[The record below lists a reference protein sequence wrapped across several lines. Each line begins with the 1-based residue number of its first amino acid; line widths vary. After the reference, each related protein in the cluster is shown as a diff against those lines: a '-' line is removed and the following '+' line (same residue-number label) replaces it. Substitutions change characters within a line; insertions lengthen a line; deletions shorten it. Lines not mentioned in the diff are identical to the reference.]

1 MDQNA
6 LLLILIG
13 VVVVGF
19 IFLFRQ
25 FQSIREEKE
34 KDKSQEVLMKW
45 LEEMRTSVDKSTD
58 TMQNRLDA
66 TNKAINERLDNAAK
80 VIGTVG
86 KEVGQMNEIGRSMKD
101 LQDFLRS
108 PKLRGNIGE
117 QVLREL
123 LGQFLPKESF
133 HLQYRFRSGEIVDA
147 AIKTESG
154 IIPIDS
160 KFPMENFKN
169 MMKAESE
176 AEKKTYEKE
185 FTRDVKKHIDDIAKK
200 YILPDEGTI
209 DYALMYI
216 PSEPVYYE
224 IMSNIPELSDYAHK
238 RRVLP
243 VSPATFYAYMRAILM
258 SFEGKKIEERARS
271 ILAALRGIKGDS
283 EKFGDALRVLTK
295 HINDTKNTSDLVN
308 SRYVSLHSK
317 IDTAG
322 GLKGKVESTAL
333 EEPPA
338 ELSSEETLPLEE
350 PEALPLK
357 EVEEITEK

>member
-1 MDQNA
+1 MDQQT
-6 LLLILIG
+6 LLLIIG
-13 VVVVGF
+13 AIVVVGF
-19 IFLFRQ
+19 FVFFKQLQ
-25 FQSIREEKE
+25 ELKE
-34 KDKSQEVLMKW
+34 KKEDKSQEVLMKW
-45 LEEMRTSVDKSTD
+45 LQEMRGSLDKNTE
-58 TMQNRLDA
+58 TLEKRLES

-80 VIGTVG
+80 IIGAVG
-86 KEVGQMNEIGRSMKD
+86 KEVGQMSEIGRSMKD

-117 QVLREL
+117 QVLKEL

-133 HLQYRFRSGEIVDA
+133 HLQYRFRSGEAVDA

-160 KFPMENFKN
+160 KFPMENFKQ
-169 MMKAESE
+169 MMKAETE
-176 AEKKTYEKE
+176 AEKKSYEKD
-185 FTRDVKKHIDDIAKK
+185 FTRDVKKHIDNIARK
-200 YILPDEGTI
+200 YILPEEGTI
-209 DYALMYI
+209 DYALMYV
-216 PSEPVYYE
+216 PSEPIYYE

-271 ILAALRGIKGDS
+271 ILASLRGIRSDS
-283 EKFGDALRVLTK
+283 EKFGEALRVLNK

-308 SRYVSLHSK
+308 SRYVALNSK

-322 GLKGKVESTAL
+322 GLKGKTE
-333 EEPPA
+333 A
-338 ELSSEETLPLEE
+338 EKIDSPETLPLEE
-350 PEALPLK
+350 A
-357 EVEEITEK
+357 EEITEER

>member
-1 MDQNA
+1 MDQNS

-19 IFLFRQ
+19 VFFFRE
-25 FQSIREEKE
+25 FSTLRKEKD
-34 KDKSQEVLMKW
+34 KDKSQEILMKW
-45 LEEMRTSVDKSTD
+45 LEEMRSSVDKNTSTL
-58 TMQNRLDA
+58 QERLDA
-66 TNKAINERLDNAAK
+66 ANKAINERLDKAAT
-80 VIGTVG
+80 VIGSVG
-86 KEVGQMNEIGRSMKD
+86 KEVGQMSEIGRSMKE

-169 MMKAESE
+169 MAKAESE
-176 AEKKTYEKE
+176 SEKKLFEKE
-185 FTRDVKKHIDDIAKK
+185 FGRDVKKHIDDIAKK
-200 YILPDEGTI
+200 YILPEEGTI

-224 IMSNIPELSDYAHK
+224 IMSNIPELSDYSHK
-238 RRVLP
+238 KRVLP
-243 VSPATFYAYMRAILM
+243 VSPSTFYAYMRAILM
-258 SFEGKKIEERARS
+258 SFEGKKIEERARA
-271 ILAALRGIKGDS
+271 ILSSLRAIKGDS
-283 EKFGDALRVLTK
+283 EKFGEVLRVLTK

-308 SRYVSLHSK
+308 SRYNNLNSK
-317 IDTAG
+317 INTAG
-322 GLKGKVESTAL
+322 GLKSGGEKL
-333 EEPPA
+333 
-338 ELSSEETLPLEE
+338 LEE
-350 PEALPLK
+350 PEEL
-357 EVEEITEK
+357 VSEEETE

>member
-1 MDQNA
+1 MNQET
-6 LLLILIG
+6 LILILIG
-13 VVVVGF
+13 IIAVGF
-19 IFLFRQ
+19 IFFFRQ
-25 FQSIREEKE
+25 LQSLREEKE
-34 KDKSQEVLMKW
+34 KDKSSEILMKW
-45 LEEMRTSVDKSTD
+45 LGEMRSSVDKNTE
-58 TMQNRLDA
+58 TLQQRLEA

-80 VIGTVG
+80 VIGSVG
-86 KEVGQMNEIGRSMKD
+86 KQVGEVTEIGHSLKEF
-101 LQDFLRS
+101 QEFLRS

-147 AIKTESG
+147 AIKTEAG

-160 KFPMENFKN
+160 KFPMENFKE
-169 MMKAESE
+169 MMKAEVE
-176 AEKKTYEKE
+176 AEKKGFEKE
-185 FTRDVKKHIDDIAKK
+185 FIRDVKKHIDDIARK
-200 YILPDEGTI
+200 YILPEEGTI

-238 RRVLP
+238 KRVLP
-243 VSPATFYAYMRAILM
+243 VSPSTFYAYMRAILM

-283 EKFGDALRVLTK
+283 EKFGEALRVLTK

-308 SRYVSLHSK
+308 SRYISLHSK

-322 GLKGKVESTAL
+322 GLKGKT
-333 EEPPA
+333 
-338 ELSSEETLPLEE
+338 ETPVLEE
-350 PEALPLK
+350 PEPSPIGEA
-357 EVEEITEK
+357 EEITEET

>member
-1 MDQNA
+1 MENLLPVTII
-6 LLLILIG
+6 LLLGFAVILY
-13 VVVVGF
+13 
-19 IFLFRQ
+19 FLNKKISELKNSKDDTTLLEWLKTMH
-25 FQSIREEKE
+25 QSMQTSSSDVTKIL
-34 KDKSQEVLMKW
+34 QENSKQL
-45 LEEMRTSVDKSTD
+45 
-58 TMQNRLDA
+58 
-66 TNKAINERLDNAAK
+66 NERLDRAAS
-80 VIGTVG
+80 VIKDVG

-133 HLQYRFRSGEIVDA
+133 HLQYRFRTGEIVDA

-169 MMKAESE
+169 MMKAETE
-176 AEKKTYEKE
+176 AEKKVYEKE
-185 FTRDVKKHIDDIAKK
+185 FGRDVKKHIDDIAKK
-200 YILPDEGTI
+200 YILPEEGTI
-209 DYALMYI
+209 DYALMYV

-224 IMSNIPELSDYAHK
+224 IMSNMPELSEYAHK
-238 RRVLP
+238 KRVLP
-243 VSPATFYAYMRAILM
+243 VSPSTFYAYMRAILM
-258 SFEGKKIEERARS
+258 SFEGKKIEERARA

-322 GLKGKVESTAL
+322 GLKGKPEAPAL
-333 EEPPA
+333 EEP
-338 ELSSEETLPLEE
+338 ETETLPLEE
-350 PEALPLK
+350 PE
-357 EVEEITEK
+357 EITEE

>member
-1 MDQNA
+1 MDQTS
-6 LLLILIG
+6 LIFILIAII
-13 VVVVGF
+13 VIGF
-19 IFLFRQ
+19 VFFFRQ
-25 FQSIREEKE
+25 LQELKGQ
-34 KDKSQEVLMKW
+34 KNDKSTEVLMKW
-45 LEEMRTSVDKSTD
+45 LEEMRSSVDKSTE
-58 TMQNRLDA
+58 TMQQRLDA
-66 TNKAINERLDNAAK
+66 TNKAINERLDNAAR
-80 VIGTVG
+80 VIAGVG
-86 KEVGQMNEIGRSMKD
+86 KEVGQMSEIGRSMKD

-117 QVLREL
+117 QVLKEL

-133 HLQYRFRSGEIVDA
+133 HLQFRFRTGEIVDA

-176 AEKKTYEKE
+176 AEKKVFEKE
-185 FTRDVKKHIDDIAKK
+185 FGRDVKKHIDDIAKK
-200 YILPDEGTI
+200 YILPEEGTI
-209 DYALMYI
+209 DYALMYV

-224 IMSNIPELSDYAHK
+224 IMSNLPELSEYSHK
-238 RRVLP
+238 KRVLP
-243 VSPATFYAYMRAILM
+243 VSPSTFYAYMRAILM
-258 SFEGKKIEERARS
+258 SFEGKKIEERARA

-317 IDTAG
+317 IDTAQ
-322 GLKGKVESTAL
+322 GLRGKAESPAL
-333 EEPPA
+333 DSPAGEP
-338 ELSSEETLPLEE
+338 ETETLPLEE
-350 PEALPLK
+350 PE
-357 EVEEITEK
+357 EMVEK